1 MKMLYQNQINKIK
14 NFISVQPNV
23 FIIVL
28 ASVYLFPSLF
38 LYFVSEDIKFA
49 VLFRDHLFFE
59 NLRNIW
65 FPSGEFLNKGYLFRP
80 IISSLNLI
88 EYSLWGINPFGYH
101 LTNALTHIFNGLLL
115 YHFSFILLDNQRLSI
130 ISLSLIHISEPTRP
144 Y

>member
-1 MKMLYQNQINKIK
+1 MRMLYQNQINRIK
-14 NFISVQPNV
+14 NFINVQPNV

-65 FPSGEFLNKGYLFRP
+65 FPSGEFLNQGYLFRP
-80 IISSLNLI
+80 IIAAINLI
-88 EYSLWGINPFGYH
+88 EYSLCGMNPC
-101 LTNALTHIFNGLLL
+101 
-115 YHFSFILLDNQRLSI
+115 
-130 ISLSLIHISEPTRP
+130 E
-144 Y
+144 